1 MWVITVL
8 FLTRPIYSEKDVF
21 HITRFIPDFLW
32 VMPCLWSLLEFLG
45 KLEEMVGGRM
55 FNTGDKKVNDSLGTH
70 IGMTGGEG
78 LRKGVAWQAN
88 IWYI

>member
-1 MWVITVL
+1 
-8 FLTRPIYSEKDVF
+8 
-21 HITRFIPDFLW
+21 
-32 VMPCLWSLLEFLG
+32 MPCLWSLLEFLG

-88 IWYI
+88 I